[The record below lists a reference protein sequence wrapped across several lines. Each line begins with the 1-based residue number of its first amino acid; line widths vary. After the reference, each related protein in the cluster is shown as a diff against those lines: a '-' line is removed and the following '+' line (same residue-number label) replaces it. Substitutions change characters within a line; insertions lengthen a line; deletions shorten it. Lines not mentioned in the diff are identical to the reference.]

1 MRYLERQI
9 LLQIIDNRW
18 REHLYE
24 MDYLREGIHLRGFAQ
39 IDPLVAYK
47 NEGFTM
53 FQELMASIWE
63 EFVRVI
69 FHVEVN
75 IEPAQAEQMFGEE
88 ARRGGDV
95 QYSGSAGEERPSAM
109 RDGAGR
115 QRRDRRRQR
124 RRGDRRRRATGSGGD
139 QPGDGRQGRRTR
151 RSAATIPAGAVRARS
166 TRSATAPSAITVFAE
181 NLAAAERLLA
191 ALRERDRDGI
201 AAELHPE
208 VVARGDKGSFS
219 GVDAVVGW
227 AKPSDDGHL
236 VSRVEV
242 DEVRE
247 VGDDHVAVDARRQWR
262 WKETD
267 QLADESRF
275 GVLLEFRDGRV
286 YRWRQNF
293 ASIIEAIDA
302 I

>member
-1 MRYLERQI
+1 M
-9 LLQIIDNRW
+9 
-18 REHLYE
+18 
-24 MDYLREGIHLRGFAQ
+24 
-39 IDPLVAYK
+39 
-47 NEGFTM
+47 
-53 FQELMASIWE
+53 
-63 EFVRVI
+63 
-69 FHVEVN
+69 
-75 IEPAQAEQMFGEE
+75 
-88 ARRGGDV
+88 
-95 QYSGSAGEERPSAM
+95 
-109 RDGAGR
+109 
-115 QRRDRRRQR
+115 
-124 RRGDRRRRATGSGGD
+124 
-139 QPGDGRQGRRTR
+139 
-151 RSAATIPAGAVRARS
+151 
-166 TRSATAPSAITVFAE
+166 FAE

-191 ALRERDRDGI
+191 ALRKRDRDGI